1 MLSSAS
7 MRKRSTN
14 SRALVRAML
23 SFEKYVTAMMVKKTG
38 TVRKK
43 NAVRMLGLSR
53 RLFLKMFLMG
63 EPSWGTAES
72 IAQTL
77 QWRPFQVPI
86 GGLLID
92 VTGGENA
99 LLVEGAATIWKPTG
113 TPSDVT
119 PPGKVSVGW
128 PLMSKGAV

>member
-7 MRKRSTN
+7 MRKRSTS

-53 RLFLKMFLMG
+53 RLFLKMYLMG
-63 EPSWGTAES
+63 GPSWGTIHSTSWAIQGPRRRSQRPEQ
-72 IAQTL
+72 IPN
-77 QWRPFQVPI
+77 WRINFLPSAAGEVSASHAD
-86 GGLLID
+86 GG
-92 VTGGENA
+92 V
-99 LLVEGAATIWKPTG
+99 
-113 TPSDVT
+113 
-119 PPGKVSVGW
+119 
-128 PLMSKGAV
+128 